1 MRHDGVS
8 FLFVIGKPILVPR
21 IELVESH
28 FRFTWLFFGLW
39 ILSFDMEV
47 MFEKLVK
54 VIEEKKKERRGV
66 RCHTQ
71 NGR

>member
-1 MRHDGVS
+1 MRHDGIS
-8 FLFVIGKPILVPR
+8 FLFVIGKPIWIPK

-28 FRFTWLFFGLW
+28 FRITWLFFGLW

-54 VIEEKKKERRGV
+54 AIEEKMKDEV
-66 RCHTQ
+66 
-71 NGR
+71 